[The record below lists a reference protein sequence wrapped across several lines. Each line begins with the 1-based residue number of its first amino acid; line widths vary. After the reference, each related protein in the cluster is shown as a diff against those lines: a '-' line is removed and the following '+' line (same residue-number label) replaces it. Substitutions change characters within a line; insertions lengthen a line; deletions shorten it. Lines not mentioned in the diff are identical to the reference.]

1 VAARYNLAAFLPVDC
16 GKLFSNKF
24 YGINNQAMKACD
36 GGLKNVRS
44 WDSRA
49 ATFFKFLSIK

>member
-24 YGINNQAMKACD
+24 YEINDQAMEEA
-36 GGLKNVRS
+36 
-44 WDSRA
+44 
-49 ATFFKFLSIK
+49 FLAVI